1 MSHMIILINAY
12 NSHKYL
18 HMFSSIRIMIVV
30 LLMAGISGAGIYVM
44 KLRSDNAILK
54 ANQTKLEGAIAE
66 QNKVLEQQ
74 KQDFKAILE
83 SNKKL
88 NTLINTF
95 KKDLEDLDKRFT
107 KKNRDIGKLAI
118 ERTEAIERI
127 VNKGGKNAAR
137 CIELAS
143 GAEHTE
149 EELKATLKSKINP
162 ECPALANPNYVEHQ

>member
-1 MSHMIILINAY
+1 MIISKIRSIITIMLIVGVA
-12 NSHKYL
+12 
-18 HMFSSIRIMIVV
+18 
-30 LLMAGISGAGIYVM
+30 GAGVYVM
-44 KLRSDNAILK
+44 KLRADNATLK
-54 ANQTKLEGAIAE
+54 ANQLKLETAVAE

-74 KQDFKAILE
+74 KKDFNAILE

-88 NTLINTF
+88 NVLINTF
-95 KKDLEDLDKRFT
+95 KKDLEDLDQRFT

-118 ERTEAIERI
+118 KRTEAIERI
-127 VNKGGKNAAR
+127 INKGGKNAAR

>member
-1 MSHMIILINAY
+1 
-12 NSHKYL
+12 
-18 HMFSSIRIMIVV
+18 MFSSIRMIFAV
-30 LLMAGISGAGIYVM
+30 LLITGIAGAGMYVM

-54 ANQTKLEGAIAE
+54 ANQLKLETAVAE

-74 KQDFKAILE
+74 EKDFKAIME

-88 NTLINTF
+88 NVLINTF
-95 KKDLEDLDKRFT
+95 KKDLQDLDKRFT

-118 ERTEAIERI
+118 ERTKSVERVI
-127 VNKGGKNAAR
+127 NSGGKNAAR

-149 EELKATLKSKINP
+149 AELKATLKSEINP
-162 ECPALANPNYVEHQ
+162 ECPALANPNYVPFK

>member
-1 MSHMIILINAY
+1 
-12 NSHKYL
+12 
-18 HMFSSIRIMIVV
+18 MFSSIRMIFAI
-30 LLMAGISGAGIYVM
+30 LLITGIAGAGMYVM

-54 ANQTKLEGAIAE
+54 ANQLKLETAVAE
-66 QNKVLEQQ
+66 QNKVLEKQ
-74 KQDFKAILE
+74 KKDFEAIME

-88 NTLINTF
+88 NVLIGTF
-95 KKDLEDLDKRFT
+95 KKDLDDLDKRFT

-118 ERTEAIERI
+118 KRTEAIERI

-149 EELKATLKSKINP
+149 EELKATLKSEINP
-162 ECPALANPNYVEHQ
+162 ECPALANPNYVAHQ

>member
-1 MSHMIILINAY
+1 
-12 NSHKYL
+12 
-18 HMFSSIRIMIVV
+18 MFSSIRMVMTM
-30 LLMAGISGAGIYVM
+30 LLITGIAGAGVYVM
-44 KLRSDNAILK
+44 KLRADNATLK
-54 ANQTKLEGAIAE
+54 ANQLKLETAIEDQTKL
-66 QNKVLEQQ
+66 LEQQ
-74 KQDFKAILE
+74 KADFEAIME

-88 NTLINTF
+88 NILINTF
-95 KKDLEDLDKRFT
+95 KKDLEDLDQRFT

-118 ERTEAIERI
+118 KRTEAIERI
-127 VNKGGKNAAR
+127 INKGGKNAAR

>member
-1 MSHMIILINAY
+1 
-12 NSHKYL
+12 
-18 HMFSSIRIMIVV
+18 MFSSIRMIFAV
-30 LLMAGISGAGIYVM
+30 LLITGIAGAGMYVM
-44 KLRSDNAILK
+44 KLRADNATLK
-54 ANQTKLEGAIAE
+54 ANQIELERGIEE

-74 KQDFKAILE
+74 KADFEAIME

-88 NTLINTF
+88 NVLIQSF

-127 VNKGGKNAAR
+127 INKGSANAQR
-137 CIELAS
+137 CVELAS

-162 ECPALANPNYVEHQ
+162 ECPALANPNYVPYQ